1 MTRALLV
8 VSLVLGIGVPASE
21 AQDFCG
27 SIRRAAAVGLLPSNA
42 TAEEILKDLTDVA
55 GVTTW
60 NFVLLSVRDPELVTR
75 GAAAQICNEVQRYIF
90 YDPDF
95 VQRIRRQGG
104 NDWPRYFTLAH
115 EVAHH
120 VNGDT
125 LLNRAVEDVELA
137 ADRFAAKVLARR
149 GASLL
154 QILAAINS
162 LGLSDTPRP
171 GYPTRCARRREAMA
185 AYDAVARE
193 TNDRGGSMRRY
204 VTCGA
209 CDAVEP
215 GGGLHVKS
223 DLAAGAPIALTNVL
237 GCGVPA
243 IGANVPGDIARDLP
257 GMCAAI
263 PLQAGDRLTWHRI
276 GVCSLMR
283 R

>member
-1 MTRALLV
+1 MPPALLAL
-8 VSLVLGIGVPASE
+8 SLAIGIGVPPTSA

-27 SIRRAAAVGLLPSNA
+27 SIRRAAAVGLMPSNA
-42 TAEEILKDLTDVA
+42 TAEEILKDLTEVA

-60 NFVLLSVRDPELVTR
+60 NFVLLSVRDPELVAR

-95 VQRIRRQGG
+95 VQRIRVQGG
-104 NDWPRYFTLAH
+104 NDWPRYFTFAH

-137 ADRFAAKVLARR
+137 ADRFAVKVLARR
-149 GASLL
+149 GASLP

-162 LGLSDTPRP
+162 LGLSDVPKP
-171 GYPTRCARRREAMA
+171 GYPTRCARRREAMT

-193 TNDRGGSMRRY
+193 TNERGGTMRRY
-204 VTCGA
+204 VPCGD

-215 GGGLHVKS
+215 GGGLYLNA
-223 DLAAGAPIALTNVL
+223 DLAVAAPISPVNVMR
-237 GCGVPA
+237 CGVPA
-243 IGANVPGDIARDLP
+243 GADQPTELTRDVS
-257 GMCAAI
+257 GMCAAS
-263 PLQAGDRLTWHRI
+263 PLQAGDRLTWLRI
-276 GVCSLMR
+276 GVCSLIR